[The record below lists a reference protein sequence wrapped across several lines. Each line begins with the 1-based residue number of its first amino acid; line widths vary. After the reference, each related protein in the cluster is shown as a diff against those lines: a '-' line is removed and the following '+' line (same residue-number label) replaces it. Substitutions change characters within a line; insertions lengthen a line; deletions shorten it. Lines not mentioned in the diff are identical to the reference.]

1 LRANLFKALGHRT
14 KSHALIL
21 MQIPC
26 QQQSPTPAKPVA
38 KTAAKAISKAPA
50 KKTMAKMVV
59 QSKPKTPAKKTTKR
73 A

>member
-1 LRANLFKALGHRT
+1 LRANLFKAPGHHT

-26 QQQSPTPAKPVA
+26 RQQSPTPAKPV
-38 KTAAKAISKAPA
+38 A